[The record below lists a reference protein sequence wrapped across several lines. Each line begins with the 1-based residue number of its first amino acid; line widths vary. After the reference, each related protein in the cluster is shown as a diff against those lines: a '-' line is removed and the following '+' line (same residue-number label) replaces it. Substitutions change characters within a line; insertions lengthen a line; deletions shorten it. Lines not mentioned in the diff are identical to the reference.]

1 MEEQNPARDPK
12 AVLGSMVEIV
22 LSVIRDPASFYRQMP
37 KSGGFAD
44 PFIFAVVMGFA
55 AGVVRFALGL
65 LGFGVAKFFTLVL
78 IAIIITPILTGLF
91 TFVGAAFLF
100 VIWRLLGSQ
109 QPYEVSFRCAAY
121 ALAISPITAALNLIP
136 YLGVVIGLAWMAYIL
151 VCASVE
157 AHGTEP
163 KIAWIVFGAICAIL
177 ALGSISVQHSAR
189 SLQHRMESMGKQ
201 LGEMEKMN
209 PEEAGKTLGEF
220 LKGVQKG
227 IDKK

>member
-1 MEEQNPARDPK
+1 MEEKNPASDPK
-12 AVLGSMVEIV
+12 AVLGSIVEV
-22 LSVIRDPASFYRQMP
+22 VQSVIRDPALFFRQMP
-37 KSGGFAD
+37 KSGGFTD

-55 AGVVRFALGL
+55 AGIVRFALGL
-65 LGFGVAKFFTLVL
+65 LGFAAAKFFTLVL

-121 ALAISPITAALNLIP
+121 ALAISPITAALNFIP
-136 YLGVVIGLAWMAYIL
+136 YLGVVAGLAWMAYIL

-157 AHGTEP
+157 VHGTET
-163 KIAWIVFGAICAIL
+163 KIAWIVFGALFAIL

-189 SLQHRMESMGKQ
+189 SWQHSLEGMGKQ
-201 LGEMEKMN
+201 LGEMEKMK
-209 PEEAGKTLGEF
+209 PEEAGEKVGEF
-220 LKGVQKG
+220 LKGMQKG